1 MDQPTTE
8 QIREWAEKISQ
19 SDRDAFNALFRALYY
34 PLTYY
39 AFRYTKSQDQ
49 ACDIVQDAFVLIWQS
64 REEIDPGQS
73 LKSYLYK
80 MVRNKSLNHMRDHT
94 NRMVTWT
101 ICPETTLNF
110 QTGSDGRSDQKS
122 ADRLES
128 KFMTWIDELS
138 DRRKEA
144 FELSRFEG
152 LNHDEIADVMNL
164 SVKTVNNHIVDALSH
179 LRKRYD
185 SHIENEK
192 SIEE

>member
-49 ACDIVQDAFVLIWQS
+49 ACDIVQDAFVLIWQQ

-94 NRMVTWT
+94 NRMVTLDHLSGNDFEDFK
-101 ICPETTLNF
+101 PE
-110 QTGSDGRSDQKS
+110 QMEDQQKS
-122 ADRLES
+122 ADQLES

-164 SVKTVNNHIVDALSH
+164 SAKTVNNHIVDALSH

>member
-49 ACDIVQDAFVLIWQS
+49 ACDIVQDAFVLIWQQ
-64 REEIDPGQS
+64 RDEIDPGQS

-94 NRMVTWT
+94 NRMVNLDNLAKNELG
-101 ICPETTLNF
+101 IFKPE
-110 QTGSDGRSDQKS
+110 QMEDQQKS
-122 ADRLES
+122 ADQLES

-164 SVKTVNNHIVDALSH
+164 SAKTVNNHIVDALSH

-192 SIEE
+192 SIE

>member
-1 MDQPTTE
+1 MDLPTTE

-19 SDRDAFNALFRALYY
+19 SDREAFNALFRVLYY

-39 AFRYTKSQDQ
+39 AYRYTKSRDQ
-49 ACDIVQDAFVLIWQS
+49 ACDIVQDVFVLIWQD
-64 REEIDPGQS
+64 REEIDPDQS

-94 NRMVTWT
+94 NRMVHLDNLSGNDAEASY
-101 ICPETTLNF
+101 PAEMEDH
-110 QTGSDGRSDQKS
+110 QTS
-122 ADRLES
+122 ANHLKL
-128 KFMTWIDELS
+128 KFMAWIDELS

>member
-49 ACDIVQDAFVLIWQS
+49 ACDIVQDAFVLIWQQ

-94 NRMVTWT
+94 NRMVNLDNLAKNQLG
-101 ICPETTLNF
+101 IFKPVQMDE
-110 QTGSDGRSDQKS
+110 DQM
-122 ADRLES
+122 AAERLES
-128 KFMTWIDELS
+128 KFMAWIDELS

-179 LRKRYD
+179 LRKRYE

-192 SIEE
+192 SIE